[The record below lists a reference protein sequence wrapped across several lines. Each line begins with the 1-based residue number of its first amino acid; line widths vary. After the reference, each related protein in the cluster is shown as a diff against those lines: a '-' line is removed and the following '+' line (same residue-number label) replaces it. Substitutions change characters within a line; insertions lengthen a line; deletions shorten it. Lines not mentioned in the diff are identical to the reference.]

1 VTRIAHRHRRAGR
14 RIVLTNGCFD
24 LLHRG
29 HVTYVE
35 QAAELGDVL
44 IVALNG
50 DESVRRLKGPDR
62 PLTPLEDRVEVI
74 AALGCVDHVV
84 SFDEDRPTRLI
95 EAIRPDV
102 LAKGGD
108 YTRAT
113 VPEAALVEQ
122 LGGRVEIV
130 SEVSGR
136 STTRLVE
143 RIREP
148 HDGDRFRRARSRG

>member
-1 VTRIAHRHRRAGR
+1 
-14 RIVLTNGCFD
+14 
-24 LLHRG
+24 
-29 HVTYVE
+29 
-35 QAAELGDVL
+35 
-44 IVALNG
+44 
-50 DESVRRLKGPDR
+50 
-62 PLTPLEDRVEVI
+62 
-74 AALGCVDHVV
+74 
-84 SFDEDRPTRLI
+84 
-95 EAIRPDV
+95 
-102 LAKGGD
+102 
-108 YTRAT
+108 